1 MAWEDRTPAE
11 KAEARRA
18 ARERA
23 KTDDNHLYL
32 VTTGKGTRRMAKNTR
47 PPACTCGNRGIC
59 GYCPCIAV
67 TATREAR
74 LPAGSPG
81 RKAADRIAR
90 QHR

>member
-1 MAWEDRTPAE
+1 
-11 KAEARRA
+11 
-18 ARERA
+18 
-23 KTDDNHLYL
+23 
-32 VTTGKGTRRMAKNTR
+32 MAKNTR

-59 GYCPCIAV
+59 GYCPSVAV